1 VVTKPIQ
8 LRFEEARDSIMAGG
22 PGSLELGEDDEVDR
36 REYEEET
43 QVGPGKRGI
52 AGEHSYLSDERF

>member
-1 VVTKPIQ
+1 MRPLAERIY
-8 LRFEEARDSIMAGG
+8 
-22 PGSLELGEDDEVDR
+22 DEVDR

-52 AGEHSYLSDERF
+52 AGEHSYPSDERF

>member
-1 VVTKPIQ
+1 
-8 LRFEEARDSIMAGG
+8 LRPLAERI
-22 PGSLELGEDDEVDR
+22 DDEVDR

-52 AGEHSYLSDERF
+52 AGEHSYPSDERF